1 MTGFINA
8 DHWALIARAG
18 DGKSTFAAQ
27 MSPEYLVADLDG
39 RWDEQEANL
48 LGVAHVIR
56 ESEVLPL
63 IARMEALAKSAPNIK
78 TVIFDSGTAILDY
91 IQSKGRLQEE
101 EATAKKQKFNL
112 NDVHKTKADTMRV
125 LRMAALKFHC
135 NVLWIFHLEDG
146 KMSGKDH
153 VRTTIPVT
161 EMERLKSNLNAIM
174 TIVKDKQGMRGVRI
188 EWCRYNN
195 NVASGQI
202 VWDTDG
208 LWRGV
213 PARVHSFIR
222 GFTGKEGYSGN
233 AYNTKYIMTYLAGKE
248 VNFLNVAEMKT
259 KLGIEVE
266 PMWWDK
272 AAWLAYVEKAMKPV
286 EVQA

>member
-1 MTGFINA
+1 MADHNT

-18 DGKSTFAAQ
+18 DGKSTFASQ

-39 RWDEQEANL
+39 RWDEQTENT
-48 LGVAHVIR
+48 LGVAHVVR
-56 ESEVLPL
+56 ESETLKL
-63 IARMEALAKSAPNIK
+63 ITAMEALSKSAPGIR

-91 IQSKGRLQEE
+91 IQSKGRLQ
-101 EATAKKQKFNL
+101 ADAAKAAGQKFNL

-125 LRMAALKFHC
+125 LRLAALKFHA

-146 KMSGKDH
+146 KMDGKDH

-174 TIVKDKQGMRGVRI
+174 TIVKDKSGMRGVRI

-202 VWDTDG
+202 VWDQEG

-213 PARVHSFIR
+213 PNRVHSFIR
-222 GFTGKEGYSGN
+222 GFTGKEGYTGN
-233 AYNTKYIMTYLAGKE
+233 VYSTKYIMTFLAGKE

-266 PMWWDK
+266 PSWWDRNSW
-272 AAWLAYVEKAMKPV
+272 AAYIEKAMAKV
-286 EVQA
+286 EA